1 MARTVQLA
9 HHLPG
14 RLRVRIPAGA
24 RNTPV
29 LDQIKASMASM
40 PGVRRVD
47 VNAPIG
53 SMVVHYDAAQAD
65 DFIET
70 VKRHGLDTK
79 LFELVDPEIGEV
91 AEAVDAIQAETEELA
106 AHSATARTLVQFVTG
121 LNDQVKHATNNT
133 LDLKVLV
140 PLTLAGYSFLHHR
153 AKASTPLWITLG
165 LFSFSAF
172 VALHHPQQ
180 ARQPAAGQAEG
191 AIAPP
196 SKRRSASARRR

>member
-1 MARTVQLA
+1 MARTVHLA

-24 RNTPV
+24 RNPPV
-29 LDQIKASMASM
+29 LDQIKASIASV

-47 VNAPIG
+47 VNTAIG
-53 SMVVHYDAAQAD
+53 SMVVHYDAAQTD

-79 LFELVDPEIGEV
+79 LFELVDPEIGAV
-91 AEAVDAIQAETEELA
+91 AEAVDAIEAETEELA
-106 AHSATARTLVQFVTG
+106 AHSATARTLVQFVSG
-121 LNDQVKHATNNT
+121 LNDEVKRATNNA

-140 PLTLAGYSFLHHR
+140 PLTLAGYSLLHHR
-153 AKASTPLWITLG
+153 SKLSTPMWVTLG
-165 LFSFSAF
+165 LFSFTSF
-172 VALHHPQQ
+172 VALHHPQE

-191 AIAPP
+191 AIKPS